1 MAHLVYYTVPCA
13 RPHVDACGPCRPIYV
28 TRHRI
33 DSHAQSRR
41 LCREVASE
49 MFVPCAAG
57 GGHDEARPVR
67 CVWHVF
73 RSELALF
80 VLHMTTLVFA
90 VVKAS
95 A

>member
-1 MAHLVYYTVPCA
+1 
-13 RPHVDACGPCRPIYV
+13 
-28 TRHRI
+28 
-33 DSHAQSRR
+33 
-41 LCREVASE
+41 